1 MTIFSLKLKP
11 TKFIY
16 TVIILLIFSTSV
28 NSASGELAKKRYV
41 DPNNFFTI
49 VPPAQWEIQKY
60 PKEQRGKVAFLAATK
75 RVELRVLA
83 AAVDFDTIDEL
94 ISGSKAIEE
103 RIGESTNIK
112 KVTFN
117 GRPAISRSFIFNGT
131 KLLLYDF
138 LVGNIHY
145 NIQFGALPSDFPK
158 FHSLAIKSM
167 ATYEPLLRSGSSD
180 EILEHT
186 LAGDRRLAELLIEMG
201 RMDMASEYIE
211 EGLKL
216 APSDTHLI
224 KLKARIK
231 SMTK

>member
-1 MTIFSLKLKP
+1 MKIFTFIFKP
-11 TKFIY
+11 TKLINA
-16 TVIILLIFSTSV
+16 VIILLIFSTSV
-28 NSASGELAKKRYV
+28 DGASDELAKKRYV
-41 DPNNFFTI
+41 DPNNYFTI
-49 VPPAQWEIQKY
+49 VPPAGWEIQKY

-75 RVELRVLA
+75 QVELRILA
-83 AAVDFDTIDEL
+83 AAVDFDTIDGL

-103 RIGESTNIK
+103 RIGKSTNIK

-117 GRPAISRSFIFNGT
+117 GRPAITRSFVFNGA

-145 NIQFGALPSDFPK
+145 NIQFGARPSDFPK

-186 LAGDRRLAELLIEMG
+186 LAGNRRLADLLIEMG

-216 APSDTHLI
+216 APSDDRLI

-231 SMTK
+231 SMKK